1 MKNAFTFL
9 KPLILYVVNT
19 LDHFLQ
25 SLIMITNPN
34 DSLNSILSPS
44 EQSFKMKFSVFQL
57 NDSKYK
63 SMLRAQED
71 LF

>member
-1 MKNAFTFL
+1 MKTAFTFL

-19 LDHFLQ
+19 LEHFLQ

-34 DSLNSILSPS
+34 DSLNSILSTS
-44 EQSFKMKFSVFQL
+44 EKSLKMKFSVFQL
-57 NDSKYK
+57 NDGKYK
-63 SMLRAQED
+63 YMLRAQEH